1 MEDDFMGC
9 DDTYGSAK
17 CEPLMPDLTIRQGMS
32 ELQIKRINEI
42 KAQMDAELD
51 IINDMMGG
59 VGAKVIAKTAS
70 VTEAKTT
77 SLTEAKTAS
86 VSEAKTTS
94 LTEAKKAKGGPKPT
108 VSARPTVSAKP
119 VKSTKSTKLAK
130 QTKSAKYDDEYDYD
144 EYSEY
149 DNLYND

>member
-59 VGAKVIAKTAS
+59 VGAKVIDKTAS
-70 VTEAKTT
+70 IDEAKI
-77 SLTEAKTAS
+77 AS
-86 VSEAKTTS
+86 VTEAKTTS

-108 VSARPTVSAKP
+108 VITKPTVSAKP